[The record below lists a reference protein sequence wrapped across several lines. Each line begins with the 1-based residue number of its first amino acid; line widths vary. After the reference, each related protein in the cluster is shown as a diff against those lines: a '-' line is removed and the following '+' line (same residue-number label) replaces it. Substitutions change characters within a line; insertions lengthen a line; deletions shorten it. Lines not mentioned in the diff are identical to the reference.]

1 MVECIQFT
9 KNKLTS
15 VCSSFILVTVWKR
28 MGQWF
33 NLDIEIKEHKYLTL
47 EIPCKTIKMKGSIRV
62 FTLRL
67 INTLFHHF
75 RVQRGY
81 KTQNTMV

>member
-1 MVECIQFT
+1 
-9 KNKLTS
+9 
-15 VCSSFILVTVWKR
+15 

-33 NLDIEIKEHKYLTL
+33 NLDIEIKEHKYFTL

-75 RVQRGY
+75 RVQRG
-81 KTQNTMV
+81 